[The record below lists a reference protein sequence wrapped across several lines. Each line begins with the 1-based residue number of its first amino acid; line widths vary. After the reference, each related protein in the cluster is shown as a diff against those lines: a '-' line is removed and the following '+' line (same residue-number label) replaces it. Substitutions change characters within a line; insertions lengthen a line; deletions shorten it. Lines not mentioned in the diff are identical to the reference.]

1 MAKENKSV
9 VRNKQYRRGGL
20 SVRQRHN
27 ERQNADYMNDDI
39 IKDRVALSIHFK
51 EPDGSYEQIFD
62 SMIADKTIS
71 TRGLGKDPFIVDE
84 LVFDINTAYFEYHG
98 GYDYAVSFYEEA
110 YRCAIEEIG
119 GEQFVLSAVL
129 HADEK
134 NKAVSEQ
141 LGYDVYHYHLHVIY
155 VPVVD
160 KEIYFKKNNKDPEKA
175 GKLREVIKQVSHSK
189 KWPKRK
195 QFDNNGEVVGNE
207 KGKVVLLNSYS
218 LLQDHFHD
226 HMKEAGFTGF
236 ERGERGSTAEHL
248 TVEEYKTQKEKER
261 AAAYAAEAEQKQSEA
276 AAISAVIQAKQEAAA
291 ALDVEIENKE
301 KEAAKLD
308 NKVEQRIGHVKTLD
322 QKIDDRN
329 FAFAD
334 IKEINKIGKK
344 TNLIGQI
351 VVTPE
356 ELDYVKGF
364 AREGVNSRVT
374 IKDLSDKVK
383 RVEGERDAWKS
394 KHENLMERVKPFLDA
409 VKHAPKRVMAF
420 LKSVLREPPEV
431 SEPQRTVPQHTT
443 PDRKRSTGI
452 EI

>member
-1 MAKENKSV
+1 MADKSV

-27 ERQNADYMNDDI
+27 ERQNADYTNDDI
-39 IKDRVALSIHFK
+39 MQDRAALNVHFK
-51 EPDGSYEQIFD
+51 QPTGSYEQMFD
-62 SMIADKTIS
+62 SMLADGVIS

-110 YRCAIEEIG
+110 YRCACEEIG
-119 GEQFVLSAVL
+119 GEQFILSATM
-129 HADEK
+129 HADER

-141 LGYDVYHYHLHVIY
+141 LGYDVYHYHLHVVY

-195 QFDNNGEVVGNE
+195 QYDENGEVVRNA

-236 ERGERGSTAEHL
+236 ERGERGERGSTAEHL
-248 TVEEYKTQKEKER
+248 NVLEFKAKMEREAAQREADR
-261 AAAYAAEAEQKQSEA
+261 AAALALEVQQKQ
-276 AAISAVIQAKQEAAA
+276 QTAA
-291 ALDVEIENKE
+291 ALDTAIEGKE
-301 KEAAKLD
+301 KENALLD
-308 NKVEQRIGHVKTLD
+308 KKVEHRVKQVTSLD
-322 QKIDDRN
+322 KKIDDRN

-344 TNLIGQI
+344 TNLVGQI

-356 ELDYVKGF
+356 ELDYVKAF
-364 AREGVNSRVT
+364 AREGANSRVT

-383 RVEGERDAWKS
+383 RVEGERDTWKQ
-394 KHENLMERVKPFLDA
+394 KYERLYECVAPFLEA

-420 LKSVLREPPEV
+420 LKSIMREPPEIQ
-431 SEPQRTVPQHTT
+431 EPERTT
-443 PDRKRSTGI
+443 PERKRNHSLEVI
-452 EI
+452 